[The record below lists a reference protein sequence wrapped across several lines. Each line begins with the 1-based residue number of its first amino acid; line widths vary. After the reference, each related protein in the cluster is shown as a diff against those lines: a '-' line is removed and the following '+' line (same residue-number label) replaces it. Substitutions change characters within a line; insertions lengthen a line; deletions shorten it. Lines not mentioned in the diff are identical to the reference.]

1 MQIAVLKE
9 RTDKETR
16 VALVPESVKKLVA
29 LKAVVTVE
37 SEAGLSAC
45 ASDEDYKAAGAIVS
59 KDRAHLIQSAD
70 VLVTVNR
77 PAEDD
82 FYLLKTGA
90 VLFGFLRPLDEP
102 AAFGPAVT
110 LGLTVFAVELIPR
123 IARAQ
128 HGRTFDGDGRWLQ
141 SGCDGGGT
149 HAAHVSD
156 ADDCGRN
163 GSARTGVG
171 DWRRRCRTPS
181 NCHSPETR
189 GGCGRVRDLAPRW
202 GSGAVTL
209 AHFSGSRP

>member
-1 MQIAVLKE
+1 M
-9 RTDKETR
+9 
-16 VALVPESVKKLVA
+16 
-29 LKAVVTVE
+29 E

-123 IARAQ
+123 ITRAQ
-128 HGRTFDGDGRWLQ
+128 AMDGLPR
-141 SGCDGGGT
+141 
-149 HAAHVSD
+149 
-156 ADDCGRN
+156 
-163 GSARTGVG
+163 
-171 DWRRRCRTPS
+171 WRRS
-181 NCHSPETR
+181 
-189 GGCGRVRDLAPRW
+189 LATKRW
-202 GSGAVTL
+202 
-209 AHFSGSRP
+209 